1 MKEPVAMT
9 TYPAVVGAILIARR
23 KELGLS
29 QNALAESVGLT
40 VSTWSRIENG
50 DSALT
55 IEQLKLA
62 GDKLN
67 VLPSQILKEA
77 DEKIIELKN
86 RGIETNPVR
95 VSINEI
101 HASGIIPL
109 VGTALFGLI
118 STPLVLAAASVTAS
132 AVVTKLAKKFED

>member
-77 DEKIIELKN
+77 DEKIIELK
-86 RGIETNPVR
+86 IE
-95 VSINEI
+95 
-101 HASGIIPL
+101 GLKQIP
-109 VGTALFGLI
+109 
-118 STPLVLAAASVTAS
+118 S
-132 AVVTKLAKKFED
+132 E

>member
-9 TYPAVVGAILIARR
+9 TYPALVGAFLAAKR

-29 QNALAESVGLT
+29 QSALAESVGLT

-50 DSALT
+50 ESALT

-67 VLPSQILKEA
+67 VLPSQILKDV
-77 DEKIIELKN
+77 DEKIIELQN
-86 RGIETNPVR
+86 RGVETNPVR
-95 VSINEI
+95 VSIDEI
-101 HASGIIPL
+101 HASGTIPL
-109 VGTALFGLI
+109 VGAALFGLI
-118 STPLVLAAASVTAS
+118 SSPLMLVAASAAAS
-132 AVVTKLAKKFED
+132 AVVTKL